1 MTDSIRNKNADRAYI
16 REVQQEKNLRKQD
29 LSQKEREEIKAVKE
43 YYAKERK
50 SIDQESAAA
59 INHIKEDQ
67 TLANQEEREIKMQER
82 REQLELTRQEAQEK
96 AAARQEAS
104 ESASTYNRKGQLQTT
119 SAEKKKLLI
128 QNYQT
133 PETDSFYQVQDRGS
147 RVSEDPSG
155 YYIEAYVPEHEKDN
169 VRLSITPERAV
180 LSGKRK
186 FNDVA
191 EADNK
196 SVATNNF
203 QTFRE
208 EFKFTR
214 PVTSEGMTRE
224 REGDYIRFF
233 IPKLEA
239 FEFDESSS

>member
-1 MTDSIRNKNADRAYI
+1 MTDSISNKNADRAYI
-16 REVQQEKNLRKQD
+16 REVQQEKNLRKQE
-29 LSQKEREEIKAVKE
+29 LAQKEREEIKAVKE
-43 YYAKERK
+43 YYAKEKK

-59 INHIKEDQ
+59 INHIKDEQ
-67 TLANQEEREIKMQER
+67 TVASQEERNQKAQER
-82 REQLELTRQEAQEK
+82 RERLEQTRYEAQEK
-96 AAARQEAS
+96 AEQRMAAS
-104 ESASTYNRKGQLQTT
+104 EGSGTYNRKGQLQTA
-119 SAEKKKLLI
+119 SAEKKKLLV

-147 RVSEDPSG
+147 RVSEDPRG

-169 VRLSITPERAV
+169 VRLSISPEKAV

-186 FNDVA
+186 FND
-191 EADNK
+191 ETETDNK
-196 SVATNNF
+196 TVATNNF

-214 PVTSEGMTRE
+214 PVTSAGMTRE

-233 IPKLEA
+233 IPKMEA
-239 FEFDESSS
+239 FDFDEGKS